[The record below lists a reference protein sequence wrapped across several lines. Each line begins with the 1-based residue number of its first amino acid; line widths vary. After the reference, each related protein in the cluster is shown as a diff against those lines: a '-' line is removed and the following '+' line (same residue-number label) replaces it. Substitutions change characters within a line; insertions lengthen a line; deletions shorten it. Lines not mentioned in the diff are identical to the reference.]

1 MPDTTL
7 AVDGRRLRLS
17 NLDKVLY
24 PAVGFT
30 KGEVIHYYA
39 QVAQVLLP
47 HLRDRPVSLKRYPDG
62 VDAAGFFAKNVP
74 KGAPDWVRTVELP
87 TPGST
92 RGRDTIRYVLV
103 QDTATLLW
111 IANLAG
117 LEVHVPQWRVAR
129 GGVQDADRIV
139 FDLDP
144 GPPASIVDCC
154 RVACLIQELL
164 NQDGLRAWPKTSG
177 SKGLHLYVPIVP
189 TPATRTRAY
198 ARSVAQRLAAAHQDL
213 VEHRMVKALRPGKVL
228 IDWSQNN
235 AAKTTVAPYSL
246 RARDEP
252 TVSTPVSW
260 EEVQNCAKPE
270 DLRFVADTV
279 VDRIERDGDLAG
291 VLLTERQRVPRDT

>member
-24 PAVGFT
+24 PSVGFT

-62 VDAAGFFAKNVP
+62 VGAEGFFAKNVP
-74 KGAPDWVRTVELP
+74 RGAPDWVRTVELP
-87 TPGST
+87 TPGSS
-92 RGRDTIRYVLV
+92 RGRDTIRYVLI

-111 IANLAG
+111 AANLAG
-117 LEVHVPQWRVAR
+117 LEVHVPQWRV
-129 GGVQDADRIV
+129 GSDGVQDADRIV

-154 RVACLIQELL
+154 RVARLIQDALR
-164 NQDGLRAWPKTSG
+164 QDGLRAWPQTSG
-177 SKGLHLYVPIVP
+177 AKGLHLYAPISP
-189 TPATRTRAY
+189 TSAARTRGY
-198 ARSVAQRLAAAHQDL
+198 ARAVAQRLAATHQDL
-213 VEHRMVKALRPGKVL
+213 VEHRMVRSLRPGKVL

-246 RARDEP
+246 RARAEP

-260 EEVQNCAKPE
+260 DEVDNCAQPA
-270 DLRFVADTV
+270 DLRFLAAEV
-279 VDRIERDGDLAG
+279 VDRIERRGDLAG
-291 VLLTERQRVPRDT
+291 ALLTEHQQVPSV